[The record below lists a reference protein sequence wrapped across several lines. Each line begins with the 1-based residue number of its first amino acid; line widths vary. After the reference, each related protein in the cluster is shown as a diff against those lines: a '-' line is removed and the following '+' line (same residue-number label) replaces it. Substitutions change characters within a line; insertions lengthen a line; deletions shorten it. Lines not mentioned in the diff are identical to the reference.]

1 MIANPAALFALLDD
15 NVSYDQSYGAG
26 LSNHLP
32 MALGA
37 LALLGADDGRLLE
50 FHAHSSRKLRPATD
64 DGYIVTRANWAHRLG
79 ERDAFA
85 AYRRYYDSELR
96 RALATDIVNNAV
108 SMLAG
113 GIGGAAFHALI
124 ELGYGLRLNHRGEI
138 AAGLASLASCWM
150 PLGELQKLDFDAT
163 IAERVAVLR
172 LKVGTPRTWPSDG
185 LISSRMEAV
194 ASQAGFGRHAALPEG
209 LKLSDIAAFAAESYW
224 HQPNFTLLH
233 LVTGCNALGRVIA
246 AGVPESAVLPGFWQA
261 FCAATLTVPMADK
274 LVTLPVPSRLPDWPT
289 IRDRAIASDDDH
301 VIKLVQVCD
310 ENYQETGKSLHQA
323 IAAREIESRAG

>member
-1 MIANPAALFALLDD
+1 MIVNPAALFALLDD

-50 FHAHSSRKLRPATD
+50 FHARSSRKLRPAVD
-64 DGYIVTRANWAHRLG
+64 DGYIVTRSNWAHRLG

-85 AYRRYYDSELR
+85 TYRRYYDSELR
-96 RALATDIVNNAV
+96 RTLVAEVVGNAV

-138 AAGLASLASCWM
+138 ASGLASLASCWM
-150 PLGELQKLDFDAT
+150 PLGELKTLGYDAT

-172 LKVGTPRTWPSDG
+172 LKVGTPRGWPSDG

-194 ASQAGFGRHAALPEG
+194 ASQLGFTRHAALPDG
-209 LKLSDIAAFAAESYW
+209 LALKEIARYAAESYW

-233 LVTGCNALGRVIA
+233 LVTGANALSRVVA
-246 AGVPESAVLPGFWQA
+246 AGVPEAVVLPGYWQA

-274 LVTLPVPSRLPDWPT
+274 LVTLPVPSRLPDWAT
-289 IRDRAIASDDDH
+289 IRTHAIASDDDH

-310 ENYQETGKSLHQA
+310 EIYAETGEAIYQA
-323 IAAREIESRAG
+323 IAAREIESQAG